1 MHVLWEAIFF
11 YEFELSRGFK
21 SVINYNTKFNE
32 ELYRE
37 EGHIGLFITLAP
49 NLIAFSY
56 SLA

>member
-1 MHVLWEAIFF
+1 MF
-11 YEFELSRGFK
+11 YGKLYFSSLSRGFK